1 MEKRNCPNCGAE
13 LSREDIF
20 CGDCGTKIQDTEGIP
35 RRITGLII
43 AIAGLFLL
51 LFSFYTAHKFLC
63 LEFILDETFVV
74 KFIFLICMIGIG
86 SYLAGKGASLPGD
99 SRIIG
104 IILAATGLFMLCFSF
119 IIANTFVKGE
129 YIFDDLFFEK
139 FFVKFIFFFCMIGIG
154 GYLTGKGVPLT
165 AYPKITGL
173 ILTPIGVIMLLF
185 SFITANAFVSGKFI
199 ADDMFII
206 IRIIYFICMIGIGG
220 YLIGKGV
227 SELWTH

>member
-1 MEKRNCPNCGAE
+1 
-13 LSREDIF
+13 
-20 CGDCGTKIQDTEGIP
+20 
-35 RRITGLII
+35 
-43 AIAGLFLL
+43 
-51 LFSFYTAHKFLC
+51 
-63 LEFILDETFVV
+63 
-74 KFIFLICMIGIG
+74 
-86 SYLAGKGASLPGD
+86 
-99 SRIIG
+99 
-104 IILAATGLFMLCFSF
+104 MLCFSF
-119 IIANTFVKGE
+119 IIANTFVNDE
-129 YIFDDLFFEK
+129 YIFDDLFF
-139 FFVKFIFFFCMIGIG
+139 VKIIFFFCMIGIG

>member
-20 CGDCGTKIQDTEGIP
+20 CGNCGTKIQDIEGIP

-51 LFSFYTAHKFLC
+51 LFSFFTAYNFVSV
-63 LEFILDETFVV
+63 EFILDETFVV
-74 KFIFLICMIGIG
+74 RFIFLICMIGIG

-104 IILAATGLFMLCFSF
+104 IILAPTGLFMLCFSF
-119 IIANTFVKGE
+119 IIANTFVNGE
-129 YIFDDLFFEK
+129 YIFDDLFF
-139 FFVKFIFFFCMIGIG
+139 VRIIFFFCMIGIG

-173 ILTPIGVIMLLF
+173 ILTPIGAIMLLF
-185 SFITANAFVSGKFI
+185 SFITANAFVSSEFI
-199 ADDMFII
+199 ADDTII
-206 IRIIYFICMIGIGG
+206 ILIRIIYFVCMIGIGG

-227 SELWTH
+227 SVLRTH

>member
-1 MEKRNCPNCGAE
+1 MEKRKCPNCGAE

-20 CGDCGTKIQDTEGIP
+20 CGDCGTKIEDTEGIP

-43 AIAGLFLL
+43 AIAGLILL
-51 LFSFYTAHKFLC
+51 LQSFFTAYDFVSA
-63 LEFILDETFVV
+63 EIILDETFVE

-119 IIANTFVKGE
+119 IIANTFVKDE

-185 SFITANAFVSGKFI
+185 SFITANAFVSGEFI

-227 SELWTH
+227 SDLWTH

>member
-1 MEKRNCPNCGAE
+1 MEKRNCPICGAE
-13 LSREDIF
+13 LSREDVF
-20 CGDCGTKIQDTEGIP
+20 CGNCGTKIQDTEGIP

-43 AIAGLFLL
+43 TIAGLFLL
-51 LFSFYTAHKFLC
+51 LYSFFTAYDFVSV
-63 LEFILDETFVV
+63 EFILDETFVV
-74 KFIFLICMIGIG
+74 RFIFLICMIGIG

-119 IIANTFVKGE
+119 IIANTFVNGE
-129 YIFDDLFFEK
+129 YIFDDLFFGK
-139 FFVKFIFFFCMIGIG
+139 IIFFFCMIGIG

-185 SFITANAFVSGKFI
+185 SFITANAFVSGEFI
-199 ADDMFII
+199 ADDTIIII

>member
-1 MEKRNCPNCGAE
+1 M
-13 LSREDIF
+13 
-20 CGDCGTKIQDTEGIP
+20 
-35 RRITGLII
+35 
-43 AIAGLFLL
+43 
-51 LFSFYTAHKFLC
+51 
-63 LEFILDETFVV
+63 DETFVV
-74 KFIFLICMIGIG
+74 WFIFLICMIGIG
-86 SYLAGKGASLPGD
+86 SYLAGKGASLPED

-119 IIANTFVKGE
+119 IIANRFVNGE
-129 YIFDDLFFEK
+129 YIFDDLFF
-139 FFVKFIFFFCMIGIG
+139 VKIIFFFCMIGIG

-173 ILTPIGVIMLLF
+173 ILTTIGVIMLLF
-185 SFITANAFVSGKFI
+185 SFITANAFVSGEFI
-199 ADDMFII
+199 ADGMFII

>member
-1 MEKRNCPNCGAE
+1 M
-13 LSREDIF
+13 
-20 CGDCGTKIQDTEGIP
+20 
-35 RRITGLII
+35 
-43 AIAGLFLL
+43 
-51 LFSFYTAHKFLC
+51 
-63 LEFILDETFVV
+63 DETFVV
-74 KFIFLICMIGIG
+74 RFIFLICMIGIG

-119 IIANTFVKGE
+119 IIANTFVNGE
-129 YIFDDLFFEK
+129 YIFDDLFFGK
-139 FFVKFIFFFCMIGIG
+139 IIFFFCMIGIG

-185 SFITANAFVSGKFI
+185 SFITANAFVSGEFI
-199 ADDMFII
+199 ADDTIIII